1 MGSVDLKDSVHCY
14 RLKLF
19 PSCITNFTKGGK
31 CLAHIQR
38 LSSRRGT
45 STKPKEQ
52 NKAALKANLSST
64 MPERCLRQI
73 PVQEKQKRP
82 RSYYT
87 FSHCLYFYF
96 LSPRRFTGAGAKIR
110 KIFDA
115 LTVFCQILLGRDW
128 SVTNDKP
135 RKLGTC
141 WKTFTGICLHQ
152 ITTHFISPYVS
163 VNKVYSQ
170 NIAEYFQ
177 LCLEKFSNKCDSST
191 QWGPSL
197 H

>member
-1 MGSVDLKDSVHCY
+1 MGSVSYMCSVDLKDSVQCY

-19 PSCITNFTKGGK
+19 PSCIMNFTKGGK

-64 MPERCLRQI
+64 MLRD
-73 PVQEKQKRP
+73 VCGRYRSQEKQKRP

-87 FSHCLYFYF
+87 FSHCLYFHC
-96 LSPRRFTGAGAKIR
+96 LSLRCFTGAGAKIR
-110 KIFDA
+110 KIFNA
-115 LTVFCQILLGRDW
+115 PTVFCQILLGRDC
-128 SVTNDKP
+128 SVTNGKP
-135 RKLGTC
+135 KKLGTC
-141 WKTFTGICLHQ
+141 WKTFNGVCLHQ
-152 ITTHFISPYVS
+152 IMTHFISPYVS

-170 NIAEYFQ
+170 NIPEYLFGEIQ
-177 LCLEKFSNKCDSST
+177 
-191 QWGPSL
+191 
-197 H
+197 